1 MRYAA
6 WTCRRDTRQDAGK
19 QMFFSDKTSVLQA
32 EVVINPNFNER
43 LKRDVLSVQC
53 YGMRDTPQSGGLL
66 KTLSDRP

>member
-1 MRYAA
+1 
-6 WTCRRDTRQDAGK
+6 
-19 QMFFSDKTSVLQA
+19 MFSSDKTSVLQA

-53 YGMRDTPQSGGLL
+53 YGMQDTPQSGGLL